1 MLTVLIDVAAV
12 VVFDLRGFLPAVAL
26 GLVVGTGLGWL
37 RLARWRRRHPVLSI
51 DEYFESMRRAA
62 PYN

>member
-1 MLTVLIDVAAV
+1 V